1 MPISSI
7 VGLLI
12 LYDKMKV
19 LVSYLGRQQVFS
31 LQETDK
37 TGDLKLKVS
46 IYFGIPSGTHFVLQ
60 QFDKEWDTYLDLDE
74 EDIFNDHDRLQVT
87 IITESTPAKAKLDKP
102 DYTELMVNNCIHK
115 ATLKY

>member
-1 MPISSI
+1 
-7 VGLLI
+7 
-12 LYDKMKV
+12 MKV

-46 IYFGIPSGTHFVLQ
+46 IYFGIPSGTQFVLQ
-60 QFDKEWDTYLDLDE
+60 RFDKEWDT
-74 EDIFNDHDRLQVT
+74 DRLQVT
-87 IITESTPAKAKLDKP
+87 IIIESTPAKAKSDKP
-102 DYTELMVNNCIHK
+102 DYTELMVNNFIHK